1 MAVEFTVQGRFS
13 AFRTP
18 ERGTVRATVG
28 LQGPSLGPVY
38 EQVVRS
44 LEKVSQSIAPLHQPD
59 AGPVTWWSTQQVRTW
74 ANRPWNNQGK
84 QLPLVHHARVG
95 ISVKFSDFA
104 ELSRWVGQHV
114 EHTRGFT
121 LDGVDWAL
129 TAKRQAELQR
139 EVRAAA
145 VQDAVSRAQTYADA
159 LGLGPVTPVAIADA
173 GMLSSGIGPTA
184 MPAAAFMRGA
194 AAGSADNELGLLPED
209 IEVKA
214 EVDARFVS

>member
-18 ERGTVRATVG
+18 ERGTVQATIG
-28 LQGPSLGPVY
+28 LEGPALAPVY
-38 EQVVRS
+38 EHVVRS
-44 LEKVSQSIAPLHQPD
+44 LEAVSQSIAPLHRPD
-59 AGPVTWWSTQQVRTW
+59 AGPITWWSTQQVRTW
-74 ANRPWNNQGK
+74 ANRPWNNEGK
-84 QLPLVHHARVG
+84 QLPLVHHARVS

-114 EHTRGFT
+114 EHTRGFS

-145 VQDAVSRAQTYADA
+145 VRDAAERAQAYADA
-159 LGLGPVTPVAIADA
+159 LDLGPVRPVAIADA

-184 MPAAAFMRGA
+184 MPAAAYMRGA
-194 AAGSADNELGLLPED
+194 AGGGGSSELALLPED

>member
-18 ERGTVRATVG
+18 ERGTVKATIG
-28 LQGPSLGPVY
+28 LEGPALAPVY

-44 LEKVSQSIAPLHQPD
+44 LEAVSQSISGLHRPD

-74 ANRPWNNQGK
+74 ANRPWNNEGK
-84 QLPLVHHARVG
+84 QLPLVHRARVG
-95 ISVKFSDFA
+95 VSVKFSDFA

-114 EHTRGFT
+114 EHTRGFS
-121 LDGVDWAL
+121 LDGVEWAL
-129 TAKRQAELQR
+129 TAKRQVELQR
-139 EVRAAA
+139 EVRTAA
-145 VQDAVSRAQTYADA
+145 VQDAVARAQAYADA
-159 LGLGPVTPVAIADA
+159 LGLGPVTPVAVADA
-173 GMLSSGIGPTA
+173 GMLSSGIGPST
-184 MPAAAFMRGA
+184 MAAAAYMRGS
-194 AAGSADNELGLLPED
+194 AGGGGGNEIGLLPED